1 MNTLHKTERLN
12 SKIIIDKMF
21 TGGVSHSF
29 SIYPLRVVFMS
40 VGEREMPVSILI
52 SVPKKRF
59 KRAVKRNRVKR
70 QIREAYRKN
79 KGGLLNLLEGKKQ
92 GLAISFIYLSDRLI
106 PSAEIEDKIKV
117 LLARIAEKQ
126 E

>member
-1 MNTLHKTERLN
+1 MNTLHKAERLN

-70 QIREAYRKN
+70 RIREAYRKN
-79 KGGLLNLLEGKKQ
+79 KGELLNLLERKKQ

-106 PSAEIEDKIKV
+106 SSAEIEDKIKI